1 VRIGLVV
8 QPLER
13 TPPVGYG
20 SVERTVANLAEELV
34 ARGHEV
40 TLFASGD
47 SQTSARLVPAVGRAI
62 LHDLDY
68 DGLAWWPNNIQIA
81 QVVEMQEELDVVN
94 SHSWYGFLPALHAL
108 DVVTVTHWHGRTDR
122 AITRSVLHRYG
133 FAPLVASSTHQ
144 RRETEDLGLNWIATV
159 YSGIPSNKAPFS
171 EEGDDYLVFLGRIAP
186 VKRPDI
192 AIRVA
197 REARLGVKLI
207 GKVLPEDRAYFES
220 AVKPQL
226 DIPGVEFLGE
236 MDDVQK
242 FPILS
247 RALGLIHPAEWEACS
262 LSLLES
268 LACGT
273 PVVCLDRGGNAE
285 VVVNGE
291 QGFVC
296 ASFGEMPEAC
306 ARLREISRQACR
318 ERFLAEFTIERM
330 ADRYV
335 AVLERAI
342 EEQPPP
348 REAARRARA
357 PAGRSDGSRLGRTPT
372 G

>member
-1 VRIGLVV
+1 MRIGLVV

-13 TPPVGYG
+13 TPPIGYG
-20 SVERTVANLAEELV
+20 SVERTVGHLAEELV
-34 ARGHEV
+34 ARGHDI

-68 DGLAWWPNNIQIA
+68 DGLPWWPNNIQIA
-81 QVVEMQEELDVVN
+81 QVVEMQDEFDVVN
-94 SHSWYGFLPALHAL
+94 SHSWYGFLPALHGL
-108 DVVTVTHWHGRTDR
+108 DVVAVTHWHGRTDR
-122 AITRSVLHRYG
+122 PITRSVLSRYR

-144 RRETEDLGLNWIATV
+144 RRETEDLGLNWLATV
-159 YSGIPSNKAPFS
+159 YSGIPANKAPYS
-171 EEGDDYLVFLGRIAP
+171 KESDDYLVFLGRIAP

-192 AIRVA
+192 AIRAA
-197 REARLGVKLI
+197 REARLGVKVI
-207 GKVLPEDRAYFES
+207 GKVLPEDRTYFES
-220 AVKPQL
+220 EVKPQL
-226 DIPGVEFLGE
+226 DVPGVEFLGE
-236 MDDVQK
+236 MDDAQK

-262 LSLLES
+262 ISLIES

-285 VVVNGE
+285 VVIDGE

-296 ASFGEMPEAC
+296 SSFGEMPEAC
-306 ARLREISRQACR
+306 ARLREISRPACR

-330 ADRYV
+330 ADRYLK
-335 AVLERAI
+335 VLERAL

-348 REAARRARA
+348 REAARRGRA
-357 PAGRSDGSRLGRTPT
+357 PARPE
-372 G
+372 